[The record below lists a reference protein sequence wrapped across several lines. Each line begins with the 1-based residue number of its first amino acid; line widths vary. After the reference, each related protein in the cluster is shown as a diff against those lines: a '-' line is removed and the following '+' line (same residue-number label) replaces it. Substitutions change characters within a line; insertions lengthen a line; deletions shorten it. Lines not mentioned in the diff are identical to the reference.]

1 MTAIPMR
8 ITEPIFVPPG
18 TAVITRDPL
27 TVELADYDYEP
38 FSDPRAPAF
47 DFIADRLHPDG
58 RIDRAVPCT
67 SLPGRT
73 TIERT

>member
-1 MTAIPMR
+1 MIVDMPL
-8 ITEPIFVPPG
+8 TEPVFVPEG
-18 TAVITRDPL
+18 ATVVSVDPL
-27 TVELADYDYEP
+27 RVDLPDYDYEP
-38 FSDPRAPAF
+38 FAVPAAPAF